1 MSVSIDLTN
10 QVALVTGAS
19 GELGRVIARTLA
31 RAGAEV
37 IAHYHH
43 GKERAESLV
52 AELRTIG
59 KKACAVQ
66 GDVGDWQSMQALANA
81 LPAEFAKPSIVV
93 ANAVTQYEWKPLIDQ
108 PLEDFDSQYASC
120 TRQLVILAKL
130 FAPAM
135 IAAKQGRF
143 IAINTECI
151 LQNQPT
157 MAAYVAGKRG
167 LDGIVRVLS
176 RELAAHNITVNQ
188 VAPGWTESDK
198 SRQLLE
204 QNAREYAKTVP
215 MQRRGTDQEVANA
228 VAFLASP
235 LASFT
240 TGAYFPVSG
249 GNVLPAV

>member
-1 MSVSIDLTN
+1 
-10 QVALVTGAS
+10 VTGSS
-19 GELGRVIARTLA
+19 GELGRAIARTLA
-31 RAGAEV
+31 RAGADV
-37 IAHYHH
+37 IVHYHH
-43 GKERAESLV
+43 GKERAELLV
-52 AELRTIG
+52 AELQKIG

-66 GDVGDWQSMQALANA
+66 GDVADFESMNALKNA
-81 LPAEFAKPSIVV
+81 LPSELAKPTIVV
-93 ANAVTQYEWKPLIDQ
+93 ANAVTQYVWKPLIEQ
-108 PLEDFDSQYASC
+108 PLEDFDSQYATC

-135 IAAKQGRF
+135 IDAKNGRI

-157 MAAYVAGKRG
+157 MSAYVAGKRG

-176 RELAAHNITVNQ
+176 RELAAHTITVNQ

-198 SRQLLE
+198 SRQNPE
-204 QNAREYAKTVP
+204 QNALEYAKTVP